1 MFTAFK
7 IRSFRYQ
14 WSADLLTSWAFEMET
29 LILAWFVLVETDSA
43 FLVAALS
50 SLHFGGTLLSP
61 FFGVVADRISRRTMI
76 IAMRCGYGI
85 LSLALSAIA
94 LAGEVHPWQLFVIAG
109 LSGLIRPSDIV
120 LRNAVIGDT
129 VPESQLR
136 NALGLSR
143 TTMDSARMFGAFA
156 GASLFGTLGLGV
168 AYGVVA
174 GFYAA
179 AVLSSFGIARGART
193 RASGSN
199 PFQELIAGIRYMRD
213 SREIVGIMVLALL
226 VNFAAFPISHGL
238 LPILARNSFGSDEL
252 GLARLVASF
261 AVGALFGSLL
271 IAALQR
277 ATRPGRTMMLFVL
290 IWFVLLF
297 GLGFARTELQAIALL
312 ILIGC
317 AQSLA
322 MTSMSVLLLAL
333 VEPEFRGRLLGVRI
347 LAVYGLPIG
356 LLLMGALTEWGS
368 VRWTIWIFAGCGLV
382 LTLLIVARWRMLLSK
397 Y

>member
-1 MFTAFK
+1 
-7 IRSFRYQ
+7 
-14 WSADLLTSWAFEMET
+14 MET

-61 FFGVVADRISRRTMI
+61 FFGVVADRISRRAMI
-76 IAMRCGYGI
+76 IAMRCGYA
-85 LSLALSAIA
+85 ALSVALCAIA
-94 LAGEVHPWQLFVIAG
+94 LIGDVQPWQLFVIAG

-120 LRNAVIGDT
+120 LRNAIIGDT
-129 VPESQLR
+129 VPETQLR

-156 GASLFGTLGLGV
+156 GASLFASLGLGI

-179 AVLSSFGIARGART
+179 AVLCSFGIDRGSNVRT
-193 RASGSN
+193 LGTN

-213 SREIVGIMVLALL
+213 SSAIVGIMVLAFL

-261 AVGALFGSLL
+261 AVGALCGSLL

-277 ATRPGRTMMLFVL
+277 ATRPGRTMMFFVL
-290 IWFVLLF
+290 LWFVLLF
-297 GLGFARTELQAIALL
+297 GLGFAQTESQAIVLL
-312 ILIGC
+312 VFVGC
-317 AQSLA
+317 AQSLG
-322 MTSMSVLLLAL
+322 MTSMSVLLLSL
-333 VEPEFRGRLLGVRI
+333 VEAEFRGRLLGVRI

-356 LLLMGALTEWGS
+356 LLLLGALTEWGS
-368 VRWTIWIFAGCGLV
+368 VRWTIWIFAGSGFCFTV
-382 LTLLIVARWRMLLSK
+382 LIMLRWRMLWQQ
-397 Y
+397 